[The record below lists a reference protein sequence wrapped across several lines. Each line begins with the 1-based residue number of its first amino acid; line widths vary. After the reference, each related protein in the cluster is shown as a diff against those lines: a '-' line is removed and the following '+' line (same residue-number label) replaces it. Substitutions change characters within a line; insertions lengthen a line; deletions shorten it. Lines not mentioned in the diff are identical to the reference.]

1 MLDTFFGFTF
11 PMEPWEPFG
20 HGSLQLAP
28 FGFLVGIGIVLGT
41 IIAGRRARMLGLSE
55 RVVADVALWAVIPGF
70 IGAHLV
76 HQLVYYPH
84 QLVDHMVTQ
93 LVNGVPTEVLVKGD
107 PLLILM
113 VWKGISSF
121 GGFIGGTLGVLYY
134 FRKHKELPFLPY
146 ADSIIFGF
154 AFAWIFGRLGC
165 TTAFDHPGSPT
176 DFFMGMTY
184 GGDSAD
190 RFGDSLHGKVIHNLG
205 WYEAIWSVAMSAF
218 FWSQRKVTHVKGW
231 YLIVFV
237 LAYMPFRFM
246 LDFLREVDVRYGLT
260 PGQWIAIVLMGLG
273 TLLMVKANK
282 KRDLLVPDGIAKFD
296 WWPKG
301 EADMYRKEQGAT
313 LSKKS

>member
-1 MLDTFFGFTF
+1 MLDSLFGLTF
-11 PMEPWEPFG
+11 PIESWKPFG
-20 HGSLQLAP
+20 PTGLELAP

-41 IIAGRRARMLGLSE
+41 IIAGRRAKQLGLSE

-84 QLVDHMVTQ
+84 ELVDHMVNGQ
-93 LVNGVPTEVLVKGD
+93 LVPGE
-107 PLLILM
+107 PLKIFM
-113 VWKGISSF
+113 IWKGISSF
-121 GGFIGGTLGVLYY
+121 GGFIGGTLGVLFY
-134 FRKHKELPFLPY
+134 FRRHKELPFLPY
-146 ADSIIFGF
+146 ADSIVFGF

-184 GGDSAD
+184 GGDAVD
-190 RFGDSLHGKVIHNLG
+190 RFGADLKGKVIHNLG

-218 FWSQRKVTHVKGW
+218 FWSQRKIPHVKGW

-260 PGQWIAIVLMGLG
+260 PGQWFAIVLLGLG
-273 TLLMVKANK
+273 TWLMVKANK
-282 KRDLLVPDGIAKFD
+282 KRDLLVPDGLPKYE

-301 EADMYRKEQGAT
+301 EADMYRKEQGGNLAGKG
-313 LSKKS
+313 KKGAKP